1 MSATAAARTPPLPF
15 ATASCA
21 RNIRA
26 VYLGGVSYTG
36 STSPVFVQ
44 TVKQATP
51 TGSVVAAPPSPIVS
65 GTKPIIL
72 TATFSTT
79 VTIGSLTPAN
89 VQFLIDGTNLG
100 APMALDP
107 ITHQAS
113 VHGHLEPADRQ
124 PRDQGQ
130 VPGQPQLPGRQH
142 RRLQPG
148 DHGPLTQHSTP
159 GQDVP
164 AVLTRLTGLARK

>member
-1 MSATAAARTPPLPF
+1 MCGRGCASRCCRDRCTTNSLDAAHH
-15 ATASCA
+15 
-21 RNIRA
+21 NIRA

-65 GTKPIIL
+65 GTTPIIL

-89 VQFLIDGTNLG
+89 VQFSIDGTNLG

-107 ITHQAS
+107 ITHQVS
-113 VHGHLEPADRQ
+113 FTVTWN
-124 PRDQGQ
+124 
-130 VPGQPQLPGRQH
+130 LPIGNHVIKARY
-142 RRLQPG
+142 LGNPNF
-148 DHGPLTQHSTP
+148 L
-159 GQDVP
+159 
-164 AVLTRLTGLARK
+164 AVNTAGYSLVITAH

>member
-1 MSATAAARTPPLPF
+1 MPF

-26 VYLGGVSYTG
+26 VYLDGVSYTG

-65 GTKPIIL
+65 GTEPIIL

-79 VTIGSLTPAN
+79 VTIGSLTPAD
-89 VQFLIDGTNLG
+89 VQFLIDGKNQG
-100 APMALDP
+100 APVALDP

-113 VHGHLEPADRQ
+113 FTVTKKLPIGNHLITARYRGNHDF
-124 PRDQGQ
+124 
-130 VPGQPQLPGRQH
+130 L
-142 RRLQPG
+142 
-148 DHGPLTQHSTP
+148 
-159 GQDVP
+159 
-164 AVLTRLTGLARK
+164 AVVTAGYSLVITAH

>member
-72 TATFSTT
+72 TAAFSTT

-113 VHGHLEPADRQ
+113 FTVTWNLPIGNHVIKARY
-124 PRDQGQ
+124 
-130 VPGQPQLPGRQH
+130 PGNPNFL
-142 RRLQPG
+142 
-148 DHGPLTQHSTP
+148 
-159 GQDVP
+159 
-164 AVLTRLTGLARK
+164 AVNTAGYSLVITAH